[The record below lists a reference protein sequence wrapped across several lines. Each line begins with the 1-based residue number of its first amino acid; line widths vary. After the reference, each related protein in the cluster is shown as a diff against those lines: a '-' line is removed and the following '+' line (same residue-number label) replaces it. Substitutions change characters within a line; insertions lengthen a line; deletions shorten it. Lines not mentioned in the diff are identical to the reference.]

1 MNFCLYTRLIMN
13 KEEEQKEEK
22 PPLFQMSAPT
32 MCMIVAI
39 VLFALGLI
47 VVWLWKM
54 VPRKMS
60 GGKGKG
66 KWGAR
71 GGNCGCVA
79 PP

>member
-1 MNFCLYTRLIMN
+1 MN
-13 KEEEQKEEK
+13 KEEQKEDK

-32 MCMIVAI
+32 MCMVVAI
-39 VLFALGLI
+39 VLFSLALI

-60 GGKGKG
+60 GGKGK
-66 KWGAR
+66 WGAR